1 MRVMSIFTALICLV
15 ISLSNAKSTA
25 DKYKTYQ
32 ALAKSSTPIVLDD
45 STYNDLTSRPR
56 DYHVA
61 VILTAG
67 DARYG
72 CQLCR
77 EIEPE
82 WDLLARSWTK
92 GVQQDTP
99 RLLFGT
105 LDFSQGKNTFQKLML
120 QTAPVLMFFPPTVG
134 SGAKADASPIRYDF
148 NAPLSADQISNWLN
162 RYLPDGHKPPVVRP
176 VNYGR
181 IITIT
186 TLLLGAVTLF
196 TVSSRFIL
204 PIIQNRNLW
213 AAVSLIA
220 ILLFTSGHMFNHIR
234 KVPYVAGDG
243 KGGISYFASGFST
256 QFGLETQIVAA
267 MYAILSFATIVLAM
281 KTPRIA
287 DPKSQ
292 QVSVIVW
299 GGVVFVMYSFLLSV
313 FRTKNSGYPFFLPP
327 F

>member
-1 MRVMSIFTALICLV
+1 MRAVSIFTALICLI
-15 ISLSNAKSTA
+15 ISLSAAKSTV
-25 DKYKTYQ
+25 DKYKKYQ
-32 ALAKSSTPIVLDD
+32 ALSKSSTPIQLDD
-45 STYNDLTSRPR
+45 STYGDLTSSPR

-61 VILTAG
+61 IILTAG
-67 DARYG
+67 DAKYG
-72 CQLCR
+72 CHLCR
-77 EIEPE
+77 EVQPE

-92 GVQQDTP
+92 GAQQDSP

-105 LDFSQGKNTFQKLML
+105 LDFSRGRNTFQKLLL
-120 QTAPVLMFFPPTVG
+120 QSAPVLMFFPPTVG
-134 SGAKADASPIRYDF
+134 AGAKADASPVRYDF
-148 NAPLSADQISNWLN
+148 NGPLSADQISNWMG
-162 RYLPDGHKPPVVRP
+162 RYLPEGHRPPVVRP
-176 VNYGR
+176 INYAR
-181 IITIT
+181 IVTIT
-186 TLLLGAVTLF
+186 TLLLGAITLF

-234 KVPYVAGDG
+234 KVPYVTGDG
-243 KGGISYFASGFST
+243 KGGITYFAAGFSS

-267 MYAILSFATIVLAM
+267 LYATLSFATIVLAM

-292 QVSVIVW
+292 KVNVIVW
-299 GGVVFVMYSFLLSV
+299 GAVIFVMYSFLLSV
-313 FRTKNSGYPFFLPP
+313 FRIKNGGYPFFLPP